1 MEILCFR
8 GGVARRSARY
18 LQAGPCRGPCKQG
31 QARTVVVAS
40 QAPSS
45 SNGSTPRFSEP
56 WRRFTSTSI
65 ISKSTLNRLKVGELK
80 DVLQERGLSTEGL
93 KADLVER
100 MHAALHDQG
109 QPSTTSEC
117 CLEAESFNCLYG

>member
-1 MEILCFR
+1 M
-8 GGVARRSARY
+8 
-18 LQAGPCRGPCKQG
+18 
-31 QARTVVVAS
+31 AS

-45 SNGSTPRFSEP
+45 NNGSSPRFSEP
-56 WRRFTSTSI
+56 WRRFTTTSV

-109 QPSTTSEC
+109 QPVATSSSY
-117 CLEAESFNCLYG
+117 LLSYHYG